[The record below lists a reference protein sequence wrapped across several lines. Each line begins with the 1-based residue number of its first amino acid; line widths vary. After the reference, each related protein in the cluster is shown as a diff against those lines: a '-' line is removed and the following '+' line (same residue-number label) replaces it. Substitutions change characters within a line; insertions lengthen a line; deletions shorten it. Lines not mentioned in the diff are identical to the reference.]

1 MIIKCIDSTNLINL
15 SKSGSY
21 WEETHKTRVLINN
34 TLECDIIT
42 FISSKEG
49 YCKFLNDKNEEINL
63 IEFFGEEG
71 KDRLESM
78 GNDLGTDPFS
88 ENDVNEE
95 FDLSELGY

>member
-34 TLECDIIT
+34 TLEFDIIT
-42 FISSKEG
+42 FSSSKEG

-88 ENDVNEE
+88 ENDINEE